1 MRKGRLTT
9 AGRDASIAAAWV
21 SVAINALIFGS
32 IGSAHAAPVF
42 TGDIFFT
49 TFNPTIP
56 VPGSNVPANVGE
68 VPYSYN
74 GTTFSLG
81 SITPIARTI
90 GADGIVFDPNTGHL
104 LVGGQGFDAT
114 APVHEVNQNVAING
128 SNPSS
133 NNVISVQAGSP
144 FGAYHLSVSPDG
156 KTVYAAGIPG
166 GIGSVSL
173 PLSSNGTTITVSG
186 DVNGVDTLV
195 FAAGK
200 TFFSS
205 SDAGGTLG
213 VFGTID
219 LSTGVTTALIRDID
233 IHGMALD
240 PLTGDIIAFGA
251 NTISQID
258 PTNPTVIKSQTS
270 FSSPSPLTFDQGT
283 VDGFGHAFVASNEG
297 YLLFM
302 DYSASDLVGDPSN
315 FTSLPFLVTN
325 LDDVAPLVGP
335 GSSVPEP
342 ASLTLLGVAFLGMG
356 WTRMRKKNG

>member
-1 MRKGRLTT
+1 M
-9 AGRDASIAAAWV
+9 
-21 SVAINALIFGS
+21 
-32 IGSAHAAPVF
+32 
-42 TGDIFFT
+42 
-49 TFNPTIP
+49 
-56 VPGSNVPANVGE
+56 
-68 VPYSYN
+68 
-74 GTTFSLG
+74 
-81 SITPIARTI
+81 
-90 GADGIVFDPNTGHL
+90 
-104 LVGGQGFDAT
+104 
-114 APVHEVNQNVAING
+114 
-128 SNPSS
+128 
-133 NNVISVQAGSP
+133 
-144 FGAYHLSVSPDG
+144 SVSPDG

>member
-1 MRKGRLTT
+1 MRKGRLTS
-9 AGRDASIAAAWV
+9 ARRDALIVAAWV

-219 LSTGVTTALIRDID
+219 LSTGVTTALIRD
-233 IHGMALD
+233 MTS
-240 PLTGDIIAFGA
+240 TGW
-251 NTISQID
+251 
-258 PTNPTVIKSQTS
+258 
-270 FSSPSPLTFDQGT
+270 
-283 VDGFGHAFVASNEG
+283 HW
-297 YLLFM
+297 
-302 DYSASDLVGDPSN
+302 
-315 FTSLPFLVTN
+315 
-325 LDDVAPLVGP
+325 
-335 GSSVPEP
+335 
-342 ASLTLLGVAFLGMG
+342 TL
-356 WTRMRKKNG
+356 